1 MLDKVENV
9 KPAQRNSVEHCEKR
23 TDRKFDNDE
32 STDYTEESIYNPL
45 KIQGPYSYH
54 QQLFHF
60 LQQQTNLQQLQG
72 LRFPHHRF
80 HSHCCYEQSDRQT
93 SLPFVV
99 KEELRST
106 EKRGIL
112 SPSHK
117 ECKEKSEDGEKREG
131 HGDYIEKER
140 RMLQERLGLH
150 PNANITGLK
159 RPDGDIKQQTYFR
172 PSNLPE
178 HCNIEKKMDN
188 VEDVDIKVDDI
199 DVDFGETKDKDMMK
213 CKFSNCHDSSSS
225 TSVNGRRSC
234 SIISNSSSSSSSSSV
249 CSGDE
254 DDADSGIDGGHHK
267 DSNNKDNNTSLETTE
282 FKIIDITPT
291 QTYTN
296 NTEELK
302 DVGCNLTSKNTRIK
316 RYDTDYQ
323 HQINKK
329 NNNAN
334 KMREKS
340 TGECVY
346 YQNRR
351 TPDNSQE
358 QVKTLSA
365 IFTHED
371 AHNPPDLTRK
381 FTNFFIDDIL
391 KPEFGKKP
399 FETGTTTIATLSPVV
414 RRLKSFHSSSFPFS
428 ISSLSQSS
436 LSSPSSPSSKVSQ
449 NSGVPPSGKKK
460 NSSRY
465 GSDQRRC
472 SPSKLSTPLT
482 SISVASLDS
491 SRVLQTES
499 DKQQTLSP
507 TSLGTAKK
515 DLTTRTP
522 VDPKSNENLPQS
534 TGFQFKYPAWV
545 FCTRYSDRPSSGP
558 RSRKMKRKDKKPD
571 EKRPRTAFTPEQLQ
585 KLKREFDLGRYLTE
599 DRRQSLA
606 KELGLNES
614 QIKIWFQNKR
624 AKMKKV
630 SGTKNPL
637 ALQLIAEGLYN
648 HQTSKD

>member
-329 NNNAN
+329 
-334 KMREKS
+334 
-340 TGECVY
+340 
-346 YQNRR
+346 
-351 TPDNSQE
+351 
-358 QVKTLSA
+358 
-365 IFTHED
+365 
-371 AHNPPDLTRK
+371 
-381 FTNFFIDDIL
+381 
-391 KPEFGKKP
+391 
-399 FETGTTTIATLSPVV
+399 
-414 RRLKSFHSSSFPFS
+414 
-428 ISSLSQSS
+428 
-436 LSSPSSPSSKVSQ
+436 
-449 NSGVPPSGKKK
+449 
-460 NSSRY
+460 
-465 GSDQRRC
+465 
-472 SPSKLSTPLT
+472 
-482 SISVASLDS
+482 
-491 SRVLQTES
+491 
-499 DKQQTLSP
+499 KQQ
-507 TSLGTAKK
+507 
-515 DLTTRTP
+515 R
-522 VDPKSNENLPQS
+522 
-534 TGFQFKYPAWV
+534 
-545 FCTRYSDRPSSGP
+545 
-558 RSRKMKRKDKKPD
+558 
-571 EKRPRTAFTPEQLQ
+571 
-585 KLKREFDLGRYLTE
+585 
-599 DRRQSLA
+599 
-606 KELGLNES
+606 
-614 QIKIWFQNKR
+614 
-624 AKMKKV
+624 
-630 SGTKNPL
+630 
-637 ALQLIAEGLYN
+637 
-648 HQTSKD
+648 